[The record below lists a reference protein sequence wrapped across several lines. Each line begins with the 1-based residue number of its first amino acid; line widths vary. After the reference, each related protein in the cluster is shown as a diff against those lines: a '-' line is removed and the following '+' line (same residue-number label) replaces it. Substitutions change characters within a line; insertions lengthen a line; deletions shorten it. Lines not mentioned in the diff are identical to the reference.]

1 MIHQSANVI
10 NKIKKQSIDKDYIAS
25 YKSKNYGKFEQLTY
39 EEIAE
44 EVERCKSVESL
55 DGFLYFAVNFGV
67 MQHTTYGMIPVAD
80 EIYHWQVKAAKLYLT
95 SEQIISKKTRQV
107 GFSAFTGLYALWR
120 ALFFESQ
127 NICIVSISSR
137 ESRTF
142 LERIKFAYEH
152 LPYWMRQEK
161 TEDKKTTFTFESNK
175 SKITS
180 LPMTSDPA
188 RGESVSLLIL
198 DEFAA
203 YKNADAVLA
212 SSVPALA
219 SGAGFEFSDDKLP
232 SQLFIISTYPANPVA
247 NEYLRILNEART
259 NIDAAML
266 IIDVET
272 DDIRHYKDPA
282 WHKKQLAILGER
294 RYNTEIKGL
303 EPNESENAFLSEEV
317 LTELRPT
324 SPLRCDFLY
333 PEDVDEE
340 GFPKEMQ
347 EMETMKTNFDM
358 KYGYIRGLWIWKDPE
373 PGKQYVQVCDIAS
386 GRHGDNSAFI
396 VFDPDNNEQ
405 VAEFYSNRID
415 TETFKEIVWI
425 VCNYYNGTKLSIENT
440 GLGLP
445 ICDYF
450 STTLMYEHFFY
461 MPRRKHELVP
471 GFNMN
476 VVTRA
481 NGIAYFGASM
491 QRREFIIHSLR
502 TIQELRAFGY
512 APNGRIQALGNAH
525 DDLTMCLVQYAWL
538 QQHGWAASDVNVESK
553 MIFGEFS
560 EDDEALLAEEREL
573 KKRKYWET
581 NFDIDLINLTPDKQ
595 ELLEI
600 LRASGDPLTP
610 EIIAHLND
618 EYY

>member
-1 MIHQSANVI
+1 
-10 NKIKKQSIDKDYIAS
+10 
-25 YKSKNYGKFEQLTY
+25 
-39 EEIAE
+39 
-44 EVERCKSVESL
+44 
-55 DGFLYFAVNFGV
+55 
-67 MQHTTYGMIPVAD
+67 
-80 EIYHWQVKAAKLYLT
+80 
-95 SEQIISKKTRQV
+95 
-107 GFSAFTGLYALWR
+107 
-120 ALFFESQ
+120 
-127 NICIVSISSR
+127 
-137 ESRTF
+137 
-142 LERIKFAYEH
+142 
-152 LPYWMRQEK
+152 MRQEK

-219 SGAGFEFSDDKLP
+219 SGAGFDFTDDMLP
-232 SQLFIISTYPANPVA
+232 SQLFIISTYPVNPVG

-259 NIDAAML
+259 NEDAAML
-266 IIDVET
+266 IVEVET

-333 PEDVDEE
+333 PESVDEE
-340 GFPKEMQ
+340 GFPINMQ

-358 KYGYIRGLWIWKDPE
+358 QYGYIRGLWIWKDPE

-386 GRHGDNSAFI
+386 GRNGDNSAFI
-396 VFDPDNNEQ
+396 VFDPDTNEQ

-415 TETFKEIVWI
+415 TETFKEIVWET
-425 VCNYYNGTKLSIENT
+425 CKYYNYAKLSIENT

-450 STTLMYEHFFY
+450 SATLMYENFFY

-481 NGIAYFGASM
+481 NGIAYFGAAM
-491 QRREFIIHSLR
+491 QRREIILYSLR
-502 TIQELRAFGY
+502 AIQELRAFGY

-538 QQHGWAASDVNVESK
+538 QQHGWATADSAVEAK
-553 MIFGEFS
+553 MIFGEFT
-560 EDDEALLAEEREL
+560 DDEEALEEEVRQM

-581 NFDIDLINLTPDKQ
+581 NFDIDVENLSPERR

-610 EIIAHLND
+610 EMIAHLND

>member
-1 MIHQSANVI
+1 
-10 NKIKKQSIDKDYIAS
+10 
-25 YKSKNYGKFEQLTY
+25 
-39 EEIAE
+39 
-44 EVERCKSVESL
+44 
-55 DGFLYFAVNFGV
+55 
-67 MQHTTYGMIPVAD
+67 
-80 EIYHWQVKAAKLYLT
+80 
-95 SEQIISKKTRQV
+95 
-107 GFSAFTGLYALWR
+107 
-120 ALFFESQ
+120 
-127 NICIVSISSR
+127 
-137 ESRTF
+137 
-142 LERIKFAYEH
+142 
-152 LPYWMRQEK
+152 
-161 TEDKKTTFTFESNK
+161 
-175 SKITS
+175 
-180 LPMTSDPA
+180 MTSDPA

-373 PGKQYVQVCDIAS
+373 
-386 GRHGDNSAFI
+386 
-396 VFDPDNNEQ
+396 
-405 VAEFYSNRID
+405 
-415 TETFKEIVWI
+415 
-425 VCNYYNGTKLSIENT
+425 
-440 GLGLP
+440 LP
-445 ICDYF
+445 QICF
-450 STTLMYEHFFY
+450 PVNHCVS
-461 MPRRKHELVP
+461 RR
-471 GFNMN
+471 
-476 VVTRA
+476 
-481 NGIAYFGASM
+481 
-491 QRREFIIHSLR
+491 
-502 TIQELRAFGY
+502 
-512 APNGRIQALGNAH
+512 
-525 DDLTMCLVQYAWL
+525 
-538 QQHGWAASDVNVESK
+538 
-553 MIFGEFS
+553 
-560 EDDEALLAEEREL
+560 
-573 KKRKYWET
+573 
-581 NFDIDLINLTPDKQ
+581 
-595 ELLEI
+595 
-600 LRASGDPLTP
+600 
-610 EIIAHLND
+610 
-618 EYY
+618 